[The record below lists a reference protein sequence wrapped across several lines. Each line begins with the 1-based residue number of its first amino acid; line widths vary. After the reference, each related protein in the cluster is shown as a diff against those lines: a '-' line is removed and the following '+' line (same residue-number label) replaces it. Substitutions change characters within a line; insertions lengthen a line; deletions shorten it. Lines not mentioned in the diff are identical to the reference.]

1 MWGIVAGLVSYPV
14 FSWYS
19 KRFLDDQGLESGFTR
34 MLLVFLVA
42 TILSSA
48 LGYGVSWLTTPAHT
62 QSTQAALEKKSTVI
76 LGKELHCLQNPSSP
90 ACQSAAQQ
98 GKALENQ
105 LLGSL
110 GAGSG
115 QQ

>member
-48 LGYGVSWLTTPAHT
+48 LGYGVS
-62 QSTQAALEKKSTVI
+62 
-76 LGKELHCLQNPSSP
+76 
-90 ACQSAAQQ
+90 
-98 GKALENQ
+98 
-105 LLGSL
+105 
-110 GAGSG
+110 
-115 QQ
+115 

>member
-34 MLLVFLVA
+34 LLLVFLVA

-48 LGYGVSWLTTPAHT
+48 LGYGVSWLTTPSHT
-62 QSTQAALEKKSTVI
+62 RSTQAGQEKKSTAI
-76 LGKELHCLQNPSSP
+76 LGKEISCLQNPSSS

-98 GKALENQ
+98 GKALENK

-110 GAGSG
+110 SGGS
-115 QQ
+115 QH